1 MKIDPRFQV
10 PGDAQPE
17 RVSGKRNGAV
27 NSKGSAPTSGLRPVS
42 GEDTVSLSSRHGEV
56 QQLTAA
62 AANVPE
68 VRANRVEALQQQ
80 VRHNRY
86 QPDNQKLADALLAD
100 AATRKKHS

>member
-17 RVSGKRNGAV
+17 RVSGKRNSGV
-27 NSKGSAPTSGLRPVS
+27 NSKSAPQTSGLQPVS
-42 GEDTVSLSSRHGEV
+42 GEDTVSLSSTHGEV
-56 QQLTAA
+56 QQLTASVA
-62 AANVPE
+62 SVPE
-68 VRANRVEALQQQ
+68 VRASRVEALQQQ

-86 QPDNQKLADALLAD
+86 QPDSQKLADALLAD